1 MKTMTTVALL
11 LVVIAGAALADQPT
25 DAKLE
30 AARKALNAE
39 RYKEAAAL
47 YAEAYQLAGEQAVA
61 GDALYWEAFS
71 RYRLQQTLE
80 LKQALKLLQVQQS
93 RYAQAATAAEG
104 EALAAR
110 ISGEL
115 AARGEAQAAQDIYK
129 LSAADQQ
136 REETRVAALHAL
148 MQMNPE
154 KARPMLAKIVRGE
167 TEASAELRQNA
178 VFILCQDD
186 EQGLE
191 IVLEALPTT
200 TDPQLLEAMVM
211 CLAQDESERSFDALT
226 ELMRRSDDPEVQQ
239 AILMSI
245 GHRGDARSF
254 DLLAGLATDRSK
266 DAELRTHAM
275 FGLMQSDDERVV
287 DIALG
292 LMNSPGEPADV
303 QEMAL
308 MILARSD
315 SPRAADALLELA
327 DNPSVDP
334 EVRAM
339 ALFNAGMHGKIDV
352 GRLRL
357 HLPQH
362 RQPRPEGAGLPRAL
376 ADERP
381 ARGALDLLL
390 EIVRTET
397 DPEIRQNAIFW
408 IGQFDDQRAAD
419 ALMEIIEGKVGAI
432 SRRDSRAR
440 GVATGPRSLG
450 RRLSGPDCPT
460 SPGEQNE

>member
-30 AARKALNAE
+30 AARKALNSE
-39 RYKEAAAL
+39 RYREAAAL
-47 YAEAYQLAGEQAVA
+47 YSEVYEMTAEQAVA
-61 GDALYWEAFS
+61 GDALYWQAFA
-71 RYRLQQTLE
+71 RYRLQQTQE
-80 LKQALKLLQVQQS
+80 LQQALKLLQLQRAQF
-93 RYAQAATAAEG
+93 AQAATAAEG

-129 LSAADQQ
+129 LSAVDQQ

-148 MQMNPE
+148 MQMNPD

-254 DLLAGLATDRSK
+254 DLLADLATDRSK
-266 DAELRTHAM
+266 DADLRTHAM

-287 DIALG
+287 DIALE
-292 LMNSPGEPADV
+292 LMGSPGEPEEV
-303 QEMAL
+303 LEMAL

-315 SPRAADALLELA
+315 SPRAAAALLELA
-327 DNPSVDP
+327 DNPEVDP

-339 ALFNAGMHGKIDV
+339 ALFNAGMHGKVDV
-352 GRLRL
+352 ARLRTIYENADDRDL
-357 HLPQH
+357 KVQVCHVLSQMND
-362 RQPRPEGAGLPRAL
+362 QP
-376 ADERP
+376 
-381 ARGALDLLL
+381 GALDLLL
-390 EIVRTET
+390 DIVRTEP

-419 ALMEIIEGKVGAI
+419 ALMEIIEGK
-432 SRRDSRAR
+432 
-440 GVATGPRSLG
+440 
-450 RRLSGPDCPT
+450 
-460 SPGEQNE
+460 

>member
-1 MKTMTTVALL
+1 MKTLTTVALL
-11 LVVIAGAALADQPT
+11 LVLIAGNALADQPT

-39 RYKEAAAL
+39 RYKEAAGL
-47 YAEAYQLAGEQAVA
+47 YAEAYKLAGEQTVA

-71 RYRLQQTLE
+71 RYRLQQTAE
-80 LKQALKLLQVQQS
+80 LKAALALLQVQQS
-93 RYAQAATAAEG
+93 RYQAAATAAEG

-110 ISGEL
+110 IAGEL
-115 AARGEAQAAQDIYK
+115 AARGEAQAAQDIYN

-136 REETRVAALHAL
+136 REETRIAALHAL

-167 TEASAELRQNA
+167 TEASSELRQNA

-186 EQGLE
+186 AEGLE

-200 TDPQLLEAMVM
+200 TDPELLQAMAM
-211 CLAQDESERSFDALT
+211 CLAQDESDRSLDALT
-226 ELMRRSDDPEVQQ
+226 ELMLRSNDPELQQ
-239 AILMSI
+239 TILMAI
-245 GHRGDARSF
+245 GHRDDARAF
-254 DLLAGLATDRSK
+254 DLLADLASDRSK

-287 DIALG
+287 DIALD
-292 LMNSPGEPADV
+292 LMSSPDEPAEV

-308 MILARSD
+308 MILAQSD
-315 SPRAADALLELA
+315 SPRAIDALLELA
-327 DNPSVDP
+327 DNAAADP

-339 ALFNAGMHGKIDV
+339 ALFNAGMHGKVDV
-352 GRLRL
+352 GRLRSIYQNTDSPEL
-357 HLPQH
+357 KVQVCHVLSQMSD
-362 RQPRPEGAGLPRAL
+362 QP
-376 ADERP
+376 
-381 ARGALDLLL
+381 GALDLLL

-419 ALMEIIEGKVGAI
+419 ALMEIIEGK
-432 SRRDSRAR
+432 
-440 GVATGPRSLG
+440 
-450 RRLSGPDCPT
+450 
-460 SPGEQNE
+460 

>member
-1 MKTMTTVALL
+1 MKTQTTVALL
-11 LVVIAGAALADQPT
+11 VALLLAVIAGAAPADQPT

-47 YAEAYQLAGEQAVA
+47 YAEAYELAGEQAVA

-71 RYRLQQTLE
+71 RYRMQQTLE

-110 ISGEL
+110 IAGEL
-115 AARGEAQAAQDIYK
+115 AARGEAQAAQDIYN

-148 MQMNPE
+148 MQMNPD

-167 TEASAELRQNA
+167 TEASPELRQNA
-178 VFILCQDD
+178 VFILCRDD

-191 IVLEALPTT
+191 IVLEALPAT
-200 TDPQLLEAMVM
+200 TDRRVLEAMVM
-211 CLAQDESERSFDALT
+211 CLAQDESERSLDALT
-226 ELMRRSDDPEVQQ
+226 ELMRTTDDAEVQQ

-254 DLLAGLATDRSK
+254 DLLADLVRDRSR
-266 DAELRTHAM
+266 DTELRTHAM

-287 DIALG
+287 DIALE
-292 LMNSPGEPADV
+292 LMGGPGEPAEV
-303 QEMAL
+303 LEMAL

-315 SPRAADALLELA
+315 SPRATDALLDLA
-327 DNPSVDP
+327 DDPGVDP

-339 ALFNAGMHGKIDV
+339 ALFSAGTHGKVDV
-352 GRLRL
+352 TRLRTIYQTTDSRDL
-357 HLPQH
+357 KLQVCHVLSQMN
-362 RQPRPEGAGLPRAL
+362 
-376 ADERP
+376 DEP
-381 ARGALDLLL
+381 GALDLLL
-390 EIVRTET
+390 DIARTEP
-397 DPEIRQNAIFW
+397 DPEIRENVIFW

-419 ALMEIIEGKVGAI
+419 ALVEIIEGK
-432 SRRDSRAR
+432 
-440 GVATGPRSLG
+440 
-450 RRLSGPDCPT
+450 
-460 SPGEQNE
+460 